1 MKKIFLTSK
10 LGCEEKINNKVISK
24 PIDNVNGIINNI
36 KEKLI
41 KEDNFVFITSSP
53 KDYENNDLY
62 AKVTFESFNKSGFN
76 FKNLIIIDNRYKGNL
91 KETIN
96 DSDVVLLA
104 GGHTLTEMQYF
115 EEINLRDILKDYN
128 KVIIG
133 QSAGSLNLAEM
144 VVCSPEFIEEIGSS
158 YIWKGLSLTD
168 INIEPHFITG
178 KLKEEELLLREELLK
193 LSEKYL
199 LYALVDGSYIY
210 DNGSSQTLYGEGYT
224 IYKREIKKICN
235 KERYIEI
242 NN

>member
-1 MKKIFLTSK
+1 MKKIFLTGK

-53 KDYENNDLY
+53 NDYENNDLY

-91 KETIN
+91 KEAIN

-133 QSAGSLNLAEM
+133 QSAGSLNLAKL
-144 VVCSPEFIEEIGSS
+144 VVCGPEYIEEIGSS
-158 YIWKGLSLTD
+158 YTWKGLSLTD
-168 INIEPHFITG
+168 VNIEPHFITG
-178 KLKEEELLLREELLK
+178 KLKEKELLLREELLK

-199 LYALVDGSYIY
+199 IYALVDGSYIY